1 MSHLSLAAY
10 SVSFIYQSDWVENDT
25 DLVMSE
31 PEVTVLG
38 GPDMFVETGSV
49 INMTCSVAW
58 TPAPPASTSWRHN
71 NSLISFRGPR
81 PGVSIIIDKGEI
93 TTAQL
98 LIMSA
103 RSEIMMVTIIAVFS
117 LLCLVISRSSDS
129 GVYTCVPSNAPSAN
143 VTLHVLTGNLCICIF
158 TMSCNTGA
166 WILYWNKTNNFNR
179 YK

>member
-1 MSHLSLAAY
+1 ML
-10 SVSFIYQSDWVENDT
+10 
-25 DLVMSE
+25 E

-58 TPAPPASTSWRHN
+58 TPAPPSSTSWRHN

-103 RSEIMMVTIIAVFS
+103 RSEIMMVTIIASVLIEFFF
-117 LLCLVISRSSDS
+117 RSSDS

-166 WILYWNKTNNFNR
+166 
-179 YK
+179 

>member
-1 MSHLSLAAY
+1 MILTL
-10 SVSFIYQSDWVENDT
+10 I
-25 DLVMSE
+25 SE

-103 RSEIMMVTIIAVFS
+103 RSEIMMVTIIADVFS
-117 LLCLVISRSSDS
+117 FRVSQISDLATPECTPVCRVTPRLPMSPFTCSRVIYGFAFSRWVAKS
-129 GVYTCVPSNAPSAN
+129 GSP
-143 VTLHVLTGNLCICIF
+143 
-158 TMSCNTGA
+158 GA
-166 WILYWNKTNNFNR
+166 WHLCWNKTNNFNR

>member
-1 MSHLSLAAY
+1 M
-10 SVSFIYQSDWVENDT
+10 
-25 DLVMSE
+25 
-31 PEVTVLG
+31 LG

-103 RSEIMMVTIIAVFS
+103 RSEMKMVIRAFMS
-117 LLCLVISRSSDS
+117 MCLGIFRSSDS

-143 VTLHVLTGNLCICIF
+143 VTLHVLTGNFGFYIF
-158 TMSCNTGA
+158 TMRCNIRHPARPGA
-166 WILYWNKTNNFNR
+166 DICVGTKQTTLIDTNKNTFRHNNAVN
-179 YK
+179 YLNIVPAEPPSAVY

>member
-1 MSHLSLAAY
+1 MRMNYYLNVEKETL
-10 SVSFIYQSDWVENDT
+10 FI
-25 DLVMSE
+25 SE
-31 PEVTVLG
+31 PEVSVLG

-103 RSEIMMVTIIAVFS
+103 RSEIMMVIRALVNVSRYFQIQRLRSVH
-117 LLCLVISRSSDS
+117 LC
-129 GVYTCVPSNAPSAN
+129 PE
-143 VTLHVLTGNLCICIF
+143 
-158 TMSCNTGA
+158 
-166 WILYWNKTNNFNR
+166 
-179 YK
+179 

>member
-1 MSHLSLAAY
+1 
-10 SVSFIYQSDWVENDT
+10 
-25 DLVMSE
+25 MSE
-31 PEVTVLG
+31 PDVTVLG

-103 RSEIMMVTIIAVFS
+103 RSEIIITIAVFA
-117 LLCLVISRSSDS
+117 LCLVIFRSSDS

-158 TMSCNTGA
+158 AMSCNTRLA
-166 WILYWNKTNNFNR
+166 RSLTIVLEQKTKTNNFNR

>member
-1 MSHLSLAAY
+1 MSHSSRAAFY
-10 SVSFIYQSDWVENDT
+10 CFIYIS
-25 DLVMSE
+25 LRMILILISE

-103 RSEIMMVTIIAVFS
+103 RSYHHDDGHHRQPLYSFRVSLFSDLATPECTPVCRVTPRLPMSPFTCSRVIYGFAFS
-117 LLCLVISRSSDS
+117 R
-129 GVYTCVPSNAPSAN
+129 
-143 VTLHVLTGNLCICIF
+143 
-158 TMSCNTGA
+158 
-166 WILYWNKTNNFNR
+166 
-179 YK
+179 

>member
-1 MSHLSLAAY
+1 M
-10 SVSFIYQSDWVENDT
+10 
-25 DLVMSE
+25 
-31 PEVTVLG
+31 LG

-103 RSEIMMVTIIAVFS
+103 RSEMKMVIRALVNVS
-117 LLCLVISRSSDS
+117 LYFQI
-129 GVYTCVPSNAPSAN
+129 
-143 VTLHVLTGNLCICIF
+143 
-158 TMSCNTGA
+158 
-166 WILYWNKTNNFNR
+166 
-179 YK
+179 

>member
-1 MSHLSLAAY
+1 MSHSSRAAFY
-10 SVSFIYQSDWVENDT
+10 CFIYISLRMT
-25 DLVMSE
+25 LILISE

-117 LLCLVISRSSDS
+117 LCLANFRSSDS

-143 VTLHVLTGNLCICIF
+143 VTLHVLTGNLWICIF
-158 TMSCNTGA
+158 TMSCEIRLARSLTFV
-166 WILYWNKTNNFNR
+166 LEQNKQL
-179 YK
+179 

>member
-1 MSHLSLAAY
+1 M
-10 SVSFIYQSDWVENDT
+10 
-25 DLVMSE
+25 
-31 PEVTVLG
+31 LG

-49 INMTCSVAW
+49 INMTCSIAW

-103 RSEIMMVTIIAVFS
+103 RSGIVMFITNI
-117 LLCLVISRSSDS
+117 LTVIFRSSDS
-129 GVYTCVPSNAPSAN
+129 GVYTCVPDNAPSTN
-143 VTLHVLTGNLCICIF
+143 VTLHVLTGNGLVF
-158 TMSCNTGA
+158 A
-166 WILYWNKTNNFNR
+166 F
-179 YK
+179 